1 MLHQSSG
8 WKINRVSYTL
18 NIWYSLR
25 QEIFTPF
32 CYIPWLLF
40 FVSKCLTHKQD
51 CALECLL
58 IKTSCIIRNI
68 CVLALHP
75 YTNINNNLCSIKS
88 VRAFRVVFNTLYN
101 HFHQHKIYMI
111 IITNLIVFWCCV
123 DSAWDCV
130 RGNYTS
136 MTIIKDKKYF

>member
-1 MLHQSSG
+1 MKYQGKNH
-8 WKINRVSYTL
+8 VSYNL

-40 FVSKCLTHKQD
+40 LFLNSKRTNQIV
-51 CALECLL
+51 LECLL

-68 CVLALHP
+68 CVLALHS
-75 YTNINNNLCSIKS
+75 YTINNNLCSIKS